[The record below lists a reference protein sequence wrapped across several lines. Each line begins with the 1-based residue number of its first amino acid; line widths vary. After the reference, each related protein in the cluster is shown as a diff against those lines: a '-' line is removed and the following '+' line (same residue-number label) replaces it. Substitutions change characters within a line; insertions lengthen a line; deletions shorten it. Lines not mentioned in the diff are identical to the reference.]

1 MSDPVVTYES
11 ENHIATITLN
21 RPDKMNAINP
31 AITDGLAA
39 AWVRFNESEERV
51 AILAGAGPNFSAGAD
66 IKDLPTELWKAIPG
80 AGVFVEKPVIAAVRG
95 WCIGGGLA
103 LVQNCDLCVAGET
116 AQFYYPEGKVGITG
130 GLIAGLVTR
139 LPHKI
144 AMEVMLLG
152 QAISAQRA
160 YDVGFANRIVPEGEE
175 ENAAWEL
182 AEIIAGYAPLVMK
195 ALKRHVHNTLA
206 GSPAELAARYQAV
219 TLEMR
224 QSADL
229 DEGIASFREKREPN
243 FAGR

>member
-1 MSDPVVTYES
+1 MSEPVVTYES
-11 ENHIATITLN
+11 ADRIATITLN

-31 AITDGLAA
+31 AVTDGLAE
-39 AWVRFNESEERV
+39 AWARFNGSGERV
-51 AILAGAGPNFSAGAD
+51 AILAAAGPNFSAGAD
-66 IKDLPTELWKAIPG
+66 INDLPTELWKAVPG

-103 LVQNCDLCVAGET
+103 LVQNLDLCVAAET
-116 AQFYYPEGKVGITG
+116 AQFYYPEGKVGISG

-152 QAISAQRA
+152 QPLSAQRA
-160 YDVGFANRIVPEGEE
+160 YEVGFVNRVVPEGEE
-175 ENAAWEL
+175 LKVAREL
-182 AEIIAGYAPLVMK
+182 AGVIAGYAPLVMK

-206 GSPAELAARYQAV
+206 GSPSELAARYQAI
-219 TLEMR
+219 TQEMR

-229 DEGIASFREKREPN
+229 EEGLASFREKREPS
-243 FAGR
+243 FTGR